1 MTTDTTSLLD
11 SIVRIDHIRPDYDE
25 KQGTVTGVGI
35 PLVRVRA
42 DGAVHMRHIDDISLI
57 RSGWD

>member
-1 MTTDTTSLLD
+1 MTTDTTGLIG
-11 SIVRIDHIRPDYDE
+11 SIVRIDDTHPDYDE

-42 DGAVHMRHIDDISLI
+42 DGAVHVRHIDDISII
-57 RSGWD
+57 RPGWD